1 MLSQAQRT
9 AILELSAKGV
19 SKREIAQV
27 LRLSRPTVRK
37 VLRENSTNVP
47 EIQRAEKAEPYRE
60 QILDLLISCK
70 GNLVRVHE
78 ELVAGGA
85 ALSYPALT
93 AFCRRQGIGQTPAV
107 PAGQY
112 HFEPGVEMQHD
123 TSPHE
128 VEVGGR
134 KYKAQTASAVL
145 CYSRML
151 FFQINPT
158 FQRFDCKVF
167 LTDALRYMGGA
178 PERVMIDNTHVVVLR
193 GTGREMIPVP
203 EMEAFGERF
212 GFRFV
217 AHERGDANRSARVE
231 RPFSFIE
238 NNFLAGRTFAS
249 WADLNQQAR
258 QWCDRV
264 NSTYKKH
271 IRGVPRELFAVE
283 RMHLKP
289 LPAWIPEVY
298 RLHQRTV
305 DVEGYVSVNS
315 IRYSVPAAWIGHR
328 VEVRE
333 TRDKIEIEM
342 DARHIVTHARAVT
355 PLSQR
360 ITLAAH
366 RPPRG
371 EGVKRSDPHPEEK
384 AIVEAAPETALYVA
398 ALKQK
403 SRKVVALALRQLLR
417 LLREYPREPFLAA
430 VQEAARYGLYDLD
443 RLERMILRRVARDYF
458 LLLDPDTDSHA
469 EELEQL
475 LKNLKLRRMLG
486 VYDEQLRAA
495 EKAQASYSEFVA
507 GLLRAQWHDRQES
520 ALEWRIRRANL
531 PERWS
536 LESFPWSRQPGV
548 NRKQMRAFAELDF
561 VAQHENLVLVGPTGV
576 GKTGL
581 ASGLLLKALENGHR
595 CQFIRA
601 QDLFDEMY
609 ASLAD
614 RSTRRLLNRLARLD
628 VLLIDEFGYL
638 NLKPEQ
644 SNTFFKLMEER
655 YHRHSTIITTNL
667 VYDVWHNFL
676 GNKPMGRRTAEPRA
690 ALLPHR
696 DHQWPFAT
704 RSPR

>member
-19 SKREIAQV
+19 SKHEIAQV
-27 LRLSRPTVRK
+27 LRLSRLTVRK
-37 VLRENSTNVP
+37 VLRSNSTHVP

-60 QILDLLISCK
+60 QILDLLTSCK

-85 ALSYPALT
+85 VLSYQALT
-93 AFCRRQGIGQTPAV
+93 GFCRRQDIGQTPIV

-123 TSPHE
+123 TSPHT

-167 LTDALRYMGGA
+167 LTDALRYAGGVVK
-178 PERVMIDNTHVVVLR
+178 RVMIDNTHVVVLR

-203 EMEAFGERF
+203 EMEAFAERF

-217 AHERGDANRSARVE
+217 AHQIGNANRSARVE

-238 NNFLAGRTFAS
+238 NNFLAGRTFTS
-249 WADLNQQAR
+249 WEDLNQQAR
-258 QWCDRV
+258 QWCDKV
-264 NSTYKKH
+264 NATYKKH
-271 IRGVPRELFAVE
+271 LRAVPRELFAVE
-283 RMHLKP
+283 RMHLKS

-315 IRYSVPAAWIGHR
+315 IRYSVPVAWIGHR

-458 LLLDPDTDSHA
+458 LLLDPDTDSH
-469 EELEQL
+469 
-475 LKNLKLRRMLG
+475 
-486 VYDEQLRAA
+486 D
-495 EKAQASYSEFVA
+495 
-507 GLLRAQWHDRQES
+507 
-520 ALEWRIRRANL
+520 
-531 PERWS
+531 
-536 LESFPWSRQPGV
+536 
-548 NRKQMRAFAELDF
+548 
-561 VAQHENLVLVGPTGV
+561 
-576 GKTGL
+576 
-581 ASGLLLKALENGHR
+581 
-595 CQFIRA
+595 
-601 QDLFDEMY
+601 
-609 ASLAD
+609 
-614 RSTRRLLNRLARLD
+614 
-628 VLLIDEFGYL
+628 
-638 NLKPEQ
+638 
-644 SNTFFKLMEER
+644 
-655 YHRHSTIITTNL
+655 
-667 VYDVWHNFL
+667 
-676 GNKPMGRRTAEPRA
+676 
-690 ALLPHR
+690 
-696 DHQWPFAT
+696 
-704 RSPR
+704 

>member
-19 SKREIAQV
+19 SKHEIAHV
-27 LRLSRPTVRK
+27 LRLSRLTVRK
-37 VLRENSTNVP
+37 VLGSNSTNVP

-60 QILDLLISCK
+60 QILDLLTSCK

-93 AFCRRQGIGQTPAV
+93 GFCRRQGIGQTPLV

-123 TSPHE
+123 TSPHT

-167 LTDALRYMGGA
+167 LTDALRNTGGVV
-178 PERVMIDNTHVVVLR
+178 ERVMIDNTHVVVLR

-203 EMEAFGERF
+203 EMEAFAERF

-217 AHERGDANRSARVE
+217 AHQIGDANRSARVE

-238 NNFLAGRTFAS
+238 NNFLAGRTFTS
-249 WADLNQQAR
+249 WEDLNNQAR
-258 QWCDRV
+258 QWCDKV

-271 IRGVPRELFAVE
+271 IRAVPRELFAVE

-315 IRYSVPAAWIGHR
+315 IRYSVPVAWIGHR

-360 ITLAAH
+360 VTLAAH

-430 VQEAARYGLYDLD
+430 VREAARYGLYDLD

-458 LLLDPDTDSHA
+458 LLLEPDTDSH
-469 EELEQL
+469 
-475 LKNLKLRRMLG
+475 
-486 VYDEQLRAA
+486 D
-495 EKAQASYSEFVA
+495 
-507 GLLRAQWHDRQES
+507 
-520 ALEWRIRRANL
+520 
-531 PERWS
+531 
-536 LESFPWSRQPGV
+536 
-548 NRKQMRAFAELDF
+548 
-561 VAQHENLVLVGPTGV
+561 
-576 GKTGL
+576 
-581 ASGLLLKALENGHR
+581 
-595 CQFIRA
+595 
-601 QDLFDEMY
+601 
-609 ASLAD
+609 
-614 RSTRRLLNRLARLD
+614 
-628 VLLIDEFGYL
+628 
-638 NLKPEQ
+638 
-644 SNTFFKLMEER
+644 
-655 YHRHSTIITTNL
+655 
-667 VYDVWHNFL
+667 
-676 GNKPMGRRTAEPRA
+676 
-690 ALLPHR
+690 
-696 DHQWPFAT
+696 
-704 RSPR
+704 

>member
-27 LRLSRPTVRK
+27 MRLSRPTLRK
-37 VLRENSTNVP
+37 VLRENSSNVP

-60 QILDLLISCK
+60 QILEHLTSCK

-85 ALSYPALT
+85 VLSYPALT
-93 AFCRRQGIGQTPAV
+93 GFCRRQGIGQTPVV

-123 TSPHE
+123 TSPHT
-128 VEVGGR
+128 VEVGGS

-145 CYSRML
+145 CYSRLL

-158 FQRFDCKVF
+158 FQRFDCKLF

-178 PERVMIDNTHVVVLR
+178 TERVMIDNTHVVVLR

-203 EMEAFGERF
+203 EMEAFAERL

-217 AHERGDANRSARVE
+217 AHAIGNANRSARVE

-238 NNFLAGRTFAS
+238 NNFLAGRTFTS
-249 WADLNQQAR
+249 WEDLNQQAR
-258 QWCDRV
+258 QWCDKV

-271 IRGVPRELFAVE
+271 IRAVPRELFAVE
-283 RMHLKP
+283 RTHLKP
-289 LPAWIPEVY
+289 LPAWIPDVY

-315 IRYSVPAAWIGHR
+315 IRYSVPVAWIGHR

-360 ITLAAH
+360 ITLAGH

-458 LLLDPDTDSHA
+458 LLLEPDTDSH
-469 EELEQL
+469 
-475 LKNLKLRRMLG
+475 
-486 VYDEQLRAA
+486 D
-495 EKAQASYSEFVA
+495 
-507 GLLRAQWHDRQES
+507 
-520 ALEWRIRRANL
+520 
-531 PERWS
+531 
-536 LESFPWSRQPGV
+536 
-548 NRKQMRAFAELDF
+548 
-561 VAQHENLVLVGPTGV
+561 
-576 GKTGL
+576 
-581 ASGLLLKALENGHR
+581 
-595 CQFIRA
+595 
-601 QDLFDEMY
+601 
-609 ASLAD
+609 
-614 RSTRRLLNRLARLD
+614 
-628 VLLIDEFGYL
+628 
-638 NLKPEQ
+638 
-644 SNTFFKLMEER
+644 
-655 YHRHSTIITTNL
+655 
-667 VYDVWHNFL
+667 
-676 GNKPMGRRTAEPRA
+676 
-690 ALLPHR
+690 
-696 DHQWPFAT
+696 
-704 RSPR
+704 

>member
-9 AILELSAKGV
+9 AILELNAKGV
-19 SKREIAQV
+19 SKREIAHV
-27 LRLSRPTVRK
+27 LRLSRLTVRK
-37 VLRENSTNVP
+37 VLRSNSTNLP

-60 QILDLLISCK
+60 QILDLLTSCK

-85 ALSYPALT
+85 ALSYQALT
-93 AFCRRQGIGQTPAV
+93 GFCRRQGIGQTPIV

-123 TSPHE
+123 TSPHT

-167 LTDALRYMGGA
+167 LTDALRHAGGA
-178 PERVMIDNTHVVVLR
+178 PQRVMIDNTHVVVLR

-203 EMEAFGERF
+203 EMEAFAERF

-217 AHERGDANRSARVE
+217 AHQIGNANRSARVE

-238 NNFLAGRTFAS
+238 NNFLAGRTFTS

-258 QWCDRV
+258 QWCDKV

-271 IRGVPRELFAVE
+271 IRAIPRELFAVE

-315 IRYSVPAAWIGHR
+315 IRYSVPVAWIGHR

-342 DARHIVTHARAVT
+342 DARHIVAHARAVT

-360 ITLAAH
+360 VTLAAH

-403 SRKVVALALRQLLR
+403 GRKVVALALRQLLR

-430 VQEAARYGLYDLD
+430 VREAAQYGLYDLD

-458 LLLDPDTDSHA
+458 LLLDPDTDSH
-469 EELEQL
+469 
-475 LKNLKLRRMLG
+475 
-486 VYDEQLRAA
+486 D
-495 EKAQASYSEFVA
+495 
-507 GLLRAQWHDRQES
+507 
-520 ALEWRIRRANL
+520 
-531 PERWS
+531 
-536 LESFPWSRQPGV
+536 
-548 NRKQMRAFAELDF
+548 
-561 VAQHENLVLVGPTGV
+561 
-576 GKTGL
+576 
-581 ASGLLLKALENGHR
+581 
-595 CQFIRA
+595 
-601 QDLFDEMY
+601 
-609 ASLAD
+609 
-614 RSTRRLLNRLARLD
+614 
-628 VLLIDEFGYL
+628 
-638 NLKPEQ
+638 
-644 SNTFFKLMEER
+644 
-655 YHRHSTIITTNL
+655 
-667 VYDVWHNFL
+667 
-676 GNKPMGRRTAEPRA
+676 
-690 ALLPHR
+690 
-696 DHQWPFAT
+696 
-704 RSPR
+704 

>member
-9 AILELSAKGV
+9 AILELSAQGV

-27 LRLSRPTVRK
+27 LRLSRLTVRK
-37 VLRENSTNVP
+37 VLRSNSTDVP

-60 QILDLLISCK
+60 QILDLLTSCK
-70 GNLVRVHE
+70 GNLVRAHE

-85 ALSYPALT
+85 ALSYQALT
-93 AFCRRQGIGQTPAV
+93 GFCRRQGIGQTPIV
-107 PAGQY
+107 PVGHY
-112 HFEPGVEMQHD
+112 HFEPGEEMQHD
-123 TSPHE
+123 TSPHT

-167 LTDALRYMGGA
+167 LTDALRYTGGA

-193 GTGREMIPVP
+193 GSGREMTPVP
-203 EMEAFGERF
+203 EMEAFAERF

-217 AHERGDANRSARVE
+217 AHQIGNANRSARVE

-238 NNFLAGRTFAS
+238 NNFLAGRAFAS
-249 WADLNQQAR
+249 WAELNSQAR
-258 QWCDRV
+258 QWCDKV
-264 NSTYKKH
+264 NATYKKH
-271 IRGVPRELFAVE
+271 IRAVPRELFAIE

-315 IRYSVPAAWIGHR
+315 IRYSVPVPWIGHR

-355 PLSQR
+355 PLAQR

-403 SRKVVALALRQLLR
+403 GRKVVALALRQLLR

-430 VQEAARYGLYDLD
+430 VREAAQYGLYDLD

-458 LLLDPDTDSHA
+458 LLLDTDS
-469 EELEQL
+469 
-475 LKNLKLRRMLG
+475 
-486 VYDEQLRAA
+486 D
-495 EKAQASYSEFVA
+495 S
-507 GLLRAQWHDRQES
+507 HD
-520 ALEWRIRRANL
+520 
-531 PERWS
+531 
-536 LESFPWSRQPGV
+536 
-548 NRKQMRAFAELDF
+548 
-561 VAQHENLVLVGPTGV
+561 
-576 GKTGL
+576 
-581 ASGLLLKALENGHR
+581 
-595 CQFIRA
+595 
-601 QDLFDEMY
+601 
-609 ASLAD
+609 
-614 RSTRRLLNRLARLD
+614 
-628 VLLIDEFGYL
+628 
-638 NLKPEQ
+638 
-644 SNTFFKLMEER
+644 
-655 YHRHSTIITTNL
+655 
-667 VYDVWHNFL
+667 
-676 GNKPMGRRTAEPRA
+676 
-690 ALLPHR
+690 
-696 DHQWPFAT
+696 
-704 RSPR
+704 